1 MIIILK
7 AAGHYLFLIV
17 LVSAWVFPL
26 FEVEIYDNQ
35 GIKKRKRYLSLA
47 VTMLYKI
54 FWPNSQVR
62 WLLSGRSKTDDDTKE
77 KE

>member
-26 FEVEIYDNQ
+26 FEVEIYDNFDN
-35 GIKKRKRYLSLA
+35 KKTNTLLRPCSYDVGQNILAKQSSEVAIIRK
-47 VTMLYKI
+47 
-54 FWPNSQVR
+54 
-62 WLLSGRSKTDDDTKE
+62 E
-77 KE
+77 

>member
-26 FEVEIYDNQ
+26 FEVEIYDNF
-35 GIKKRKRYLSLA
+35 GNKKRTRYLSLA
-47 VTMLYKI
+47 VMMLVKI
-54 FWPNSQVR
+54 FRPNSQVR
-62 WLLSGRSKTDDDTKE
+62 WLLSVRSKTDDDTKE